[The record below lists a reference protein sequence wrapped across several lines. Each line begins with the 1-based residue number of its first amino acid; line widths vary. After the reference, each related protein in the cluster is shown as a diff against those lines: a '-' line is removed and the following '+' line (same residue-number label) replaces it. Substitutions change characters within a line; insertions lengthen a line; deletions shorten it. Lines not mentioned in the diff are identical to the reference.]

1 MKQASP
7 QASTSSRKTVMVSS
21 TARDLP
27 EHRKE
32 VLDACLRQGMFP
44 IMMEHLPASDSDAI
58 AESLRMVD
66 QADIYLGVFAHRY
79 GYIPKG
85 HNISIT
91 EMEYKRAV
99 DRRIPRLIFIIDK
112 KHPIQID
119 DVEMGEGAAKLKTVK
134 ERLLAENIVN
144 SFNSPADLRAHVI
157 NSLSA
162 HRQPD
167 LTAFHYVSRQT
178 REDIQKLP
186 PPEREAQLLSILDRE
201 PFLFVLDG
209 LERLLIA
216 YARMDAARM
225 ADDDLDQRTANFVA
239 GALGL
244 PESAEQTFTG
254 QDRLRKTAD
263 LRTGAFLRKLATV
276 HSARILISTR
286 LYPADLQMDTAAG
299 RSGCAATFL
308 HHLSADDALNLWR
321 AFGISGSREAPLPL
335 FHTVDDH
342 PLLIQ

>member
-1 MKQASP
+1 
-7 QASTSSRKTVMVSS
+7 MVSS

-119 DVEMGEGAAKLKTVK
+119 DVEMGESAAKLKTFK

-144 SFNSPADLRAHVI
+144 SFNSPADLRAHII

-167 LTAFHYVSRQT
+167 LTAFHYVSDISTPPEPYIAHPYTLLQTQSLVGRQVELNLLTDWVAQPGSALYQARILNIVAMGGMGKSALTWKWFNDIAHHEMQPLAGRLWWSFYESDATFENFVIRALAYVSRQT

-186 PPEREAQLLSILDRE
+186 PPDREAQLLSILDRE
-201 PFLFVLDG
+201 PFLLVLDG
-209 LERLLIA
+209 L
-216 YARMDAARM
+216 
-225 ADDDLDQRTANFVA
+225 
-239 GALGL
+239 
-244 PESAEQTFTG
+244 
-254 QDRLRKTAD
+254 
-263 LRTGAFLRKLATV
+263 
-276 HSARILISTR
+276 
-286 LYPADLQMDTAAG
+286 
-299 RSGCAATFL
+299 
-308 HHLSADDALNLWR
+308 
-321 AFGISGSREAPLPL
+321 
-335 FHTVDDH
+335 
-342 PLLIQ
+342 